1 MSRPAVISK
10 DCQCFAWSE
19 LDNRTRPPEINLT
32 KGQPI
37 RFLHLCA
44 EQDGLLGY
52 SLCLTPSGQTVVV
65 PSYCIEMTIL

>member
-1 MSRPAVISK
+1 MSTPAVITK
-10 DCQCFAWSE
+10 DCHAWGWSE
-19 LDNRTRPPEINLT
+19 LDNRAKPPLINLT

-52 SLCLTPSGQTVVV
+52 SLCLTPSGQAVMVA
-65 PSYCIEMTIL
+65 SHCIEMTIL